1 MAGRAPRPRR
11 WPAAIR
17 TCLPHQPTCGTRT
30 AAGASGGTFI
40 ALSRREVRTEYV
52 ERPFKVRQAFA
63 DLGTFPSCFGKARVD
78 PVTKPTEPDDHGCSG
93 GDTDGDDSD
102 QHCDPFNRQRNPS
115 AAQGSRGSGGT
126 APRRNR
132 CPIRGLLSTE
142 RFPIPPQPQ
151 GGTGGAKATR
161 CSGAVAAYLAAR
173 AETVA
178 PASVR
183 IDRAGIA
190 AGPPS
195 KPALPIP
202 PPIDGVRQVLR
213 GGLGAGE
220 QGQGARAA
228 GLPRC
233 CADPHHEHRLPGRRQ
248 RHGSRCAVSGAP
260 TVTALTRYLERP
272 GHSAGA
278 NVPDSAPGR
287 PWRPGSVGAL
297 SQSGRSSPSAPRP
310 WASPGAYPG
319 TRSES
324 VPPSLWQPPGAG
336 LVELQEA
343 GDWQAPTMP
352 AHYARHQLAA
362 RGAVAKLP
370 LPGGPA
376 TACEQQQY

>member
-1 MAGRAPRPRR
+1 M
-11 WPAAIR
+11 
-17 TCLPHQPTCGTRT
+17 
-30 AAGASGGTFI
+30 ASG
-40 ALSRREVRTEYV
+40 
-52 ERPFKVRQAFA
+52 
-63 DLGTFPSCFGKARVD
+63 
-78 PVTKPTEPDDHGCSG
+78 
-93 GDTDGDDSD
+93 
-102 QHCDPFNRQRNPS
+102 
-115 AAQGSRGSGGT
+115 
-126 APRRNR
+126 
-132 CPIRGLLSTE
+132 
-142 RFPIPPQPQ
+142 
-151 GGTGGAKATR
+151 R
-161 CSGAVAAYLAAR
+161 CSA
-173 AETVA
+173 
-178 PASVR
+178 
-183 IDRAGIA
+183 
-190 AGPPS
+190 
-195 KPALPIP
+195 
-202 PPIDGVRQVLR
+202 

-376 TACEQQQY
+376 TSVRTTAILTTTRSRRYGQLTHRGVRLGRCHHRRRSEPDVTAQCLELCHAVAALTDCAFSRTLPEGRCRR